1 MKKLLSIVALL
12 VSVVAI
18 GQTKR
23 LHLKGSNLQWEA
35 KKVVA
40 GGHKGTLAFKSG
52 ELTYKNN
59 ELTGGT
65 FVVDM
70 NSLAVTDEG
79 MDAKGKEKLIGHL
92 KSDDFFSVKKF
103 PTATLTLKQVTRT
116 QQGYKAKGDLT
127 IKGITKPVEVEL
139 LRTTVEGYASTLVVN
154 RTEFDIKYGSGS
166 FFSNLGDKAI
176 EDNFT
181 LYAFVIPEN

>member
-18 GQTKR
+18 GQTKK
-23 LHLKGSNLQWEA
+23 LNLQASNLQWEA

-52 ELTYKNN
+52 EFIYKNK
-59 ELTGGT
+59 ELVGGS

-70 NSLAVTDEG
+70 TSLAVTDEG
-79 MDAKGKEKLIGHL
+79 MDAKGKEKVIGHL

-139 LRTTVEGYASTLVVN
+139 LRTAAEGYASTLVVN

>member
-18 GQTKR
+18 GQTKK
-23 LHLKGSNLQWEA
+23 LNLQASNLQWEA

-52 ELTYKNN
+52 EFIYKNK
-59 ELTGGT
+59 ELVGGS

-70 NSLAVTDEG
+70 TSLAVTDEG

-139 LRTTVEGYASTLVVN
+139 LRTAAEGYASTLVVN
-154 RTEFDIKYGSGS
+154 RTEFDIKYGSGN

>member
-12 VSVVAI
+12 VSIVAI
-18 GQTKR
+18 GQTKK
-23 LHLKGSNLQWEA
+23 LHLKVSNLQWEA

-59 ELTGGT
+59 ELTRGT

-79 MDAKGKEKLIGHL
+79 MDAKGKEKLLGHL

-139 LRTTVEGYASTLVVN
+139 LRTAVEGYALVVN

>member
-18 GQTKR
+18 GQTKK

-79 MDAKGKEKLIGHL
+79 MDAKGKTHRA
-92 KSDDFFSVKKF
+92 
-103 PTATLTLKQVTRT
+103 PQVR
-116 QQGYKAKGDLT
+116 
-127 IKGITKPVEVEL
+127 
-139 LRTTVEGYASTLVVN
+139 
-154 RTEFDIKYGSGS
+154 
-166 FFSNLGDKAI
+166 
-176 EDNFT
+176 
-181 LYAFVIPEN
+181 

>member
-12 VSVVAI
+12 VSIVAI
-18 GQTKR
+18 GQTKK

-79 MDAKGKEKLIGHL
+79 MDAKGKEKLLGHL

-103 PTATLTLKQVTRT
+103 PTATLTLKQVTR
-116 QQGYKAKGDLT
+116 

-139 LRTTVEGYASTLVVN
+139 LRTAVEGYASTLVVN

>member
-23 LHLKGSNLQWEA
+23 LHLKGSYLQWEA
-35 KKVVA
+35 KKVIA

-52 ELTYKNN
+52 EFTYKNN

-70 NSLAVTDEG
+70 
-79 MDAKGKEKLIGHL
+79 KGKTHRT
-92 KSDDFFSVKKF
+92 
-103 PTATLTLKQVTRT
+103 PQVR
-116 QQGYKAKGDLT
+116 
-127 IKGITKPVEVEL
+127 
-139 LRTTVEGYASTLVVN
+139 
-154 RTEFDIKYGSGS
+154 
-166 FFSNLGDKAI
+166 
-176 EDNFT
+176 
-181 LYAFVIPEN
+181 

>member
-18 GQTKR
+18 GQTKK

-70 NSLAVTDEG
+70 NAERSEERRV
-79 MDAKGKEKLIGHL
+79 GKECRSRWSPYH
-92 KSDDFFSVKKF
+92 
-103 PTATLTLKQVTRT
+103 
-116 QQGYKAKGDLT
+116 
-127 IKGITKPVEVEL
+127 
-139 LRTTVEGYASTLVVN
+139 
-154 RTEFDIKYGSGS
+154 
-166 FFSNLGDKAI
+166 
-176 EDNFT
+176 
-181 LYAFVIPEN
+181 

>member
-12 VSVVAI
+12 VSIVAI
-18 GQTKR
+18 GQTKK
-23 LHLKGSNLQWEA
+23 LHLKGSYLQWEA
-35 KKVVA
+35 KKVIA

-52 ELTYKNN
+52 EFTYKNN

-70 NSLAVTDEG
+70 NSLEVTDEG

-103 PTATLTLKQVTRT
+103 PTATLTLTQVTRT

-139 LRTTVEGYASTLVVN
+139 FRTTTEGYASTLVVN
-154 RTEFDIKYGSGS
+154 RTEFNIKYGSGS

-181 LYAFVIPEN
+181 LYASVIPEN

>member
-1 MKKLLSIVALL
+1 
-12 VSVVAI
+12 
-18 GQTKR
+18 
-23 LHLKGSNLQWEA
+23 
-35 KKVVA
+35 
-40 GGHKGTLAFKSG
+40 
-52 ELTYKNN
+52 
-59 ELTGGT
+59 
-65 FVVDM
+65 M

-139 LRTTVEGYASTLVVN
+139 LRTAAEGYASTLVVN